1 MKKQRT
7 TSIITNLRC
16 GAFFGVLLFLIVM
29 PRALGERGQQV
40 ISRRTPHVEPP
51 SQLDGGSWTLTGSLN
66 TGRFEYTETLLPE
79 GMCLVSGGFNSN
91 NNVPASAELYDP
103 ASGSWTATGSLNI
116 ARADHTATLLPN
128 GIVLVAG
135 GVGRSG
141 YFAAR
146 GQDEPIGGRGDSH

>member
-7 TSIITNLRC
+7 TTTITNFRW
-16 GAFFGVLLFLIVM
+16 GAFFIVLLFLVIQVM

-66 TGRFEYTETLLPE
+66 TGRFEYTATLLPN
-79 GMCLVSGGFNSN
+79 GMVLVAGGFDSN
-91 NNVPASAELYDP
+91 NNVLASAELYDP
-103 ASGSWTATGSLNI
+103 ASGSWTTTGGLNT

-128 GIVLVAG
+128 GMVLVAG
-135 GVGRSG
+135 G
-141 YFAAR
+141 
-146 GQDEPIGGRGDSH
+146 